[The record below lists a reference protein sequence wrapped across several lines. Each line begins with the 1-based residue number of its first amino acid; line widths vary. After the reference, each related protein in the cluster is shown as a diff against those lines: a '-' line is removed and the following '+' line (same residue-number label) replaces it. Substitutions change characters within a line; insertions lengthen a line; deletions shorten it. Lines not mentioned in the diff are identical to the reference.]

1 MAESDVIRTRRL
13 TRYFG
18 HKAVVEELDFA
29 VPRGQIVGLLGLNGA
44 GKTTTIRMLLGLLEP
59 TRGSCEVLGV
69 DSRCLTPET
78 RARIGHTVE
87 GHFLYPWMRV
97 RECERF
103 GRETHPR
110 WDGGFFERSVRRFG
124 IDTEAKVAWLSRG
137 QRAGV
142 SLASTLA
149 SNPELL
155 ILDDPALGLD
165 PVSRRAL
172 NETILEFCQSG
183 QRSVLLSSHLL
194 DDVERVADRVA
205 LMVDG
210 TMVVNTT
217 IDHFR
222 ARIAAWTIDAPD
234 SPTAAGNLS
243 MPVPIPRIVNCRPLG
258 QRWQVT
264 VVDPDEDTRAA
275 LSAIESRAMEPAD
288 VTFEDAVLAYLSRSR
303 VYHSFYTEDAS

>member
-1 MAESDVIRTRRL
+1 MSNNDVIRTRHL

-18 HKAVVEELDFA
+18 RRAVVREMNFA
-29 VPRGQIVGLLGLNGA
+29 VPRGCVVGLLGLNGA
-44 GKTTTIRMLLGLLEP
+44 GKTTTIRMLLGFLEP
-59 TRGSCEVLGV
+59 TRGRCEVLGR
-69 DSRCLTPET
+69 DSRELTPDD

-97 RECERF
+97 REAERF

-110 WDGGFFERSVRRFG
+110 WDGNFFEQAVRRFG
-124 IDTEAKVAWLSRG
+124 IDTAAKVCWLSRG

-149 SNPELL
+149 GDPELL

-172 NETILEFCQSG
+172 NQTVIEFCESG
-183 QRSVLLSSHLL
+183 DRTVLLSSHLL

-205 LMVDG
+205 VMVDG
-210 TMVVNTT
+210 RLLVDSTL
-217 IDHFR
+217 DDFR
-222 ARIAAWTIDAPD
+222 NRVAAWVLEVPQDPSVGRTVPGLVCCRELGSRWHITVADSDAE
-234 SPTAAGNLS
+234 TEAAIRRL
-243 MPVPIPRIVNCRPLG
+243 
-258 QRWQVT
+258 
-264 VVDPDEDTRAA
+264 DAA
-275 LSAIESRAMEPAD
+275 SAERVD

-303 VYHSFYTEDAS
+303 VGHSFYTGVAS